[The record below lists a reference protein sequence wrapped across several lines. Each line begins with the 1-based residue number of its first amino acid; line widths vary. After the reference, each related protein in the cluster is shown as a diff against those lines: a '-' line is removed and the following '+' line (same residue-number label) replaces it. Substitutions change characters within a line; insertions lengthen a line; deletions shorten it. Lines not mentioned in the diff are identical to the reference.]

1 MTGNKYALIRVSTE
15 EQNEARQ
22 VIRMKNLGIDKQNIV
37 VEKESGK
44 STVRKKYHR
53 LVKRLNPGD
62 VLYIENVDRLSRDY
76 AGILDQWHELSTKR
90 GVTLK
95 VLDTPVL
102 NTDQSDD
109 SLLNKFV
116 RDILL
121 HILAFQSE
129 NEWQKIKSRQAQGIA
144 VAKASGKQM
153 GRPKSVV
160 TKKEIKIAKQYQS
173 REIDLDTA
181 LKILKIKKTAFY
193 SLCQKVKAQDG

>member
-1 MTGNKYALIRVSTE
+1 MQATYQI
-15 EQNEARQ
+15 Q
-22 VIRMKNLGIDKQNIV
+22 
-37 VEKESGK
+37 SGK
-44 STVRKKYHR
+44 
-53 LVKRLNPGD
+53 GD
-62 VLYIENVDRLSRDY
+62 VKSTDLGSLRKTREYIY
-76 AGILDQWHELSTKR
+76 
-90 GVTLK
+90 
-95 VLDTPVL
+95 
-102 NTDQSDD
+102 